1 MYFLFRLGYACC
13 YNKQMIDN
21 AFLEARGQS
30 ASCSGQLV
38 TKIEASFRGGGGGG
52 GRTNSLLARCC
63 LFWVSSMIHTRII

>member
-52 GRTNSLLARCC
+52 EQIPC
-63 LFWVSSMIHTRII
+63 LPVVAYSGFQV

>member
-1 MYFLFRLGYACC
+1 
-13 YNKQMIDN
+13 MIDN

-52 GRTNSLLARCC
+52 GGRTNSLLARCC
-63 LFWVSSMIHTRII
+63 LFWVSNIIHTRIT

>member
-38 TKIEASFRGGGGGG
+38 TKIEASFGGGGEQIP
-52 GRTNSLLARCC
+52 C
-63 LFWVSSMIHTRII
+63 LPVVAYSGFQI

>member
-52 GRTNSLLARCC
+52 GEQIPC
-63 LFWVSSMIHTRII
+63 LPVVAYSGFQV